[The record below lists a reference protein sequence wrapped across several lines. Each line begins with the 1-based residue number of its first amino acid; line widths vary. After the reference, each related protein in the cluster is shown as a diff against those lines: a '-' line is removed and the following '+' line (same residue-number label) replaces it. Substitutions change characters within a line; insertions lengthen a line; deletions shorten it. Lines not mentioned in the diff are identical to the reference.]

1 MLSQKQSISKDDLLN
16 LNRFKKGPIY
26 HTFNIVFT
34 SIYLFFIVNRGFEI
48 LNIIDEDVTITLMLI
63 ASTASLLSIFFM
75 PPKTLSYYV
84 KRIGL
89 VFIVLGHIKSQLDK
103 DGILNIKIKNL
114 KTTDLKGNIA
124 LIINGHDKLSIEMI
138 KFMVQKLYM
147 FNIIAYK

>member
-1 MLSQKQSISKDDLLN
+1 
-16 LNRFKKGPIY
+16 
-26 HTFNIVFT
+26 
-34 SIYLFFIVNRGFEI
+34 